1 MYASTGAKQ
10 DTLIML
16 IATSIVI
23 PVFTSL
29 KTSPILGFMLT
40 GMVFCKVVNVSNNL
54 MDRWM
59 DGWMNECD
67 YHIFKYTLMQSLIYQ
82 NHTHVWYGVYN

>member
-59 DGWMNECD
+59 DG
-67 YHIFKYTLMQSLIYQ
+67 
-82 NHTHVWYGVYN
+82 